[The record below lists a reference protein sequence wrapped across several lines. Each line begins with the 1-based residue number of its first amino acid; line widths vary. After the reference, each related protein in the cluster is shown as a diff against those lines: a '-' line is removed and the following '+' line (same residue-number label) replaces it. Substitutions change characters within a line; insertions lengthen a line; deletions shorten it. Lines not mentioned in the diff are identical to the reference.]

1 MSRGGECD
9 THHTVTETRVTPRL
23 SRGGGGW
30 QCSVTTRSGVVR
42 VRWKWYTI
50 SFVAKSSSSRVQQ
63 SYLTHT
69 SLRKFLPRCV
79 HSAGAGAGAG
89 AGLRA
94 PLYCLPMDDTFS
106 AAAAA
111 GSQLLTMCWL
121 QVAATFSAQKLHA
134 EQRSGV
140 HNSLCWRALR
150 WRAVRCA
157 ITTISSIT
165 SHLNPFVPVSELVL
179 APHFILPWLHWP
191 CPCIKCQTH
200 NMPARPLPR
209 LDSCSAR
216 PANFEYNG
224 SLN

>member
-1 MSRGGECD
+1 MAALVTMSRGGECD

-30 QCSVTTRSGVVR
+30 QCSVTTGSGVVR

-89 AGLRA
+89 LLA

-111 GSQLLTMCWL
+111 GPQLLTMCWL

-179 APHFILPWLHWP
+179 APHFILEATLALPLHKMSDP
-191 CPCIKCQTH
+191 QHACPALTS
-200 NMPARPLPR
+200 PR
-209 LDSCSAR
+209 LMQR
-216 PANFEYNG
+216 PPGKF
-224 SLN
+224 

>member
-1 MSRGGECD
+1 MK
-9 THHTVTETRVTPRL
+9 
-23 SRGGGGW
+23 
-30 QCSVTTRSGVVR
+30 

-69 SLRKFLPRCV
+69 SLRKFLAACV
-79 HSAGAGAGAG
+79 HSDGAG

-106 AAAAA
+106 AAAA

-165 SHLNPFVPVSELVL
+165 SHLNPFVPVSERCWCLTSYCRGW
-179 APHFILPWLHWP
+179 PWWLHWP
-191 CPCIKCQTH
+191 CPCIKFQTH
-200 NMPARPLPR
+200 NMPASPR
-209 LDSCSAR
+209 LMQRS
-216 PANFEYNG
+216 PGKF
-224 SLN
+224 

>member
-1 MSRGGECD
+1 M
-9 THHTVTETRVTPRL
+9 
-23 SRGGGGW
+23 
-30 QCSVTTRSGVVR
+30 
-42 VRWKWYTI
+42 RWKWYTI
-50 SFVAKSSSSRVQQ
+50 SFVTKSSSSRVQQ

-89 AGLRA
+89 LRA
-94 PLYCLPMDDTFS
+94 PLLYCLPMDDTFS
-106 AAAAA
+106 AAAA

-121 QVAATFSAQKLHA
+121 QVAATFSAQKLLHA

-150 WRAVRCA
+150 CGAVRCA

-200 NMPARPLPR
+200 NMPGPYLASTHAAPARQI
-209 LDSCSAR
+209 
-216 PANFEYNG
+216 
-224 SLN
+224 LNTMAV

>member
-1 MSRGGECD
+1 M
-9 THHTVTETRVTPRL
+9 
-23 SRGGGGW
+23 
-30 QCSVTTRSGVVR
+30 
-42 VRWKWYTI
+42 RWKWYTI

-79 HSAGAGAGAG
+79 HSAGAG
-89 AGLRA
+89 LLA

-111 GSQLLTMCWL
+111 GSQLLTMCWCR
-121 QVAATFSAQKLHA
+121 VAATFSAQKLHA

-179 APHFILPWLHWP
+179 APHFILPWMAMVATLALPMHKISDP
-191 CPCIKCQTH
+191 QHACLASAH
-200 NMPARPLPR
+200 AAVARQI
-209 LDSCSAR
+209 
-216 PANFEYNG
+216 
-224 SLN
+224 LNTMAV

>member
-9 THHTVTETRVTPRL
+9 THHTVTETRVTRPL

-30 QCSVTTRSGVVR
+30 QCSVTTGSGVVR

-79 HSAGAGAGAG
+79 HSAGAG

-179 APHFILPWLHWP
+179 APHFILEATLALPLHKMSDP
-191 CPCIKCQTH
+191 QHACPALTS
-200 NMPARPLPR
+200 PR
-209 LDSCSAR
+209 LMQR
-216 PANFEYNG
+216 PPGKF
-224 SLN
+224 

>member
-1 MSRGGECD
+1 MAALVTMSRGGECD

-30 QCSVTTRSGVVR
+30 QCSVTTGSGVVR

-79 HSAGAGAGAG
+79 HSAGAGAG
-89 AGLRA
+89 LRA

-111 GSQLLTMCWL
+111 GPQLLTMCWL
-121 QVAATFSAQKLHA
+121 QVAATFSAQKLLHA

-150 WRAVRCA
+150 SVRYHHYLQHNLPFKPICPGVRAGAGASLHTAVDGHGGY
-157 ITTISSIT
+157 TG
-165 SHLNPFVPVSELVL
+165 P
-179 APHFILPWLHWP
+179 AP
-191 CPCIKCQTH
+191 
-200 NMPARPLPR
+200 A
-209 LDSCSAR
+209 
-216 PANFEYNG
+216 
-224 SLN
+224 